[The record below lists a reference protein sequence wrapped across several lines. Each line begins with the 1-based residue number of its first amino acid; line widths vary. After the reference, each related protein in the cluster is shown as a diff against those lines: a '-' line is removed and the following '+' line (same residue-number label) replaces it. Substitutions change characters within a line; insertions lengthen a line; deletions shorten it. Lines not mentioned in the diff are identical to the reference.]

1 MALGRRACA
10 LVAVLALLVGT
21 LAPGAGSSAG
31 CGACPPGCPMHARRI
46 GCHAT
51 RQQPSCHHAAPAA
64 GLRSAC
70 GHREQAA
77 SSGVTAYR
85 GIVPARLEVR
95 PRLVARAAVRSDARV
110 ARRAPAAPTPG
121 PPRSSLV

>member
-46 GCHAT
+46 GCHAA
-51 RQQPSCHHAAPAA
+51 RQQPSCHHGAPAA
-64 GLRSAC
+64 GLRTAC

-77 SSGVTAYR
+77 SSGVAAYR
-85 GIVPARLEVR
+85 GIVPARIDVR
-95 PRLVARAAVRSDARV
+95 PRLVVRASVGATVRL
-110 ARRAPAAPTPG
+110 ARRPPPAPTPG

>member
-21 LAPGAGSSAG
+21 LAPGARSSAG

-64 GLRSAC
+64 GLRTAC

-85 GIVPARLEVR
+85 GIVPARVDVH
-95 PRLVARAAVRSDARV
+95 PRLIVQVALGSAARAT
-110 ARRAPAAPTPG
+110 RRPPPAPTTG

>member
-1 MALGRRACA
+1 MAVGRRACA

-21 LAPGAGSSAG
+21 LAPGAGSGAS

-70 GHREQAA
+70 GHREQVA
-77 SSGVTAYR
+77 SSGVTGYR
-85 GIVPARLEVR
+85 GIVPARLDVR
-95 PRLVARAAVRSDARV
+95 PQLVARVAAGSAARF
-110 ARRAPAAPTPG
+110 ARRPPPAPTPG
-121 PPRSSLV
+121 PPRSSLA